1 MRMCTRST
9 RTLLAQTE
17 DYELRITRIGRIYMF
32 LKWAEQI
39 LVVAWFEIRK
49 FRAGRKWFFPILLA
63 AAPVTL
69 VSLLLLFDPRPPNN
83 VEITQIFAVMFQTFM
98 LRLMVLFGCA
108 LVFANLYRGD
118 MITRTIHF
126 YMLTPVR
133 REILV
138 AGKYLGGL
146 LITGSL
152 YGTSVGITNIIIHSV
167 NGSTVSHTHFFNGP
181 GISQLLT
188 YVGIAW
194 LACVGYGSVFMLT
207 GYLFKN
213 PAIPAAFVLL
223 WESVNVFLPEV
234 LQKISVVHYLQSIV
248 PVPIPLGPFAVIT
261 APASVVTSVTGLAL
275 FTIAGLIVN
284 ARLMRKTEINYTS
297 D

>member
-1 MRMCTRST
+1 MHNDDARELSHKRKGETSGDMGSLSPKPSST
-9 RTLLAQTE
+9 T
-17 DYELRITRIGRIYMF
+17 
-32 LKWAEQI
+32 
-39 LVVAWFEIRK
+39 
-49 FRAGRKWFFPILLA
+49 AGS
-63 AAPVTL
+63 APAPSGSTKT
-69 VSLLLLFDPRPPNN
+69 SL
-83 VEITQIFAVMFQTFM
+83 Q
-98 LRLMVLFGCA
+98 GH
-108 LVFANLYRGD
+108 LVFANVYRGD

-126 YMLTPVR
+126 YLLTPVR
-133 REILV
+133 REVLV
-138 AGKYLGGL
+138 VGKYLGGL

-152 YGTSVGITNIIIHSV
+152 YGASVGITNILIHSA
-167 NGSTVSHTHFFNGP
+167 NGSAISQTHFFNGP
-181 GISQLLT
+181 GISELLS
-188 YVGIAW
+188 YVGIAV

-223 WESVNVFLPEV
+223 WESVNVFLPEA

-284 ARLMRKTEINYTS
+284 GLLMRKTEINYTS